1 MCFCEKI
8 SHTCTTAQSRYK
20 DNEANWLKNKIWPI
34 NGHQHLH
41 TWSCCGYLARTKFY
55 EQHIDSRSIYCKSN
69 IIFVTFA
76 VFAVWSFQN
85 NNLLNRLIQQKE
97 ANQKHKA
104 WLVILMKALYAN
116 CTLSVTQAAD
126 GLSMGTTSCRLVCH
140 KFNTQ
145 TTWSS
150 QHLQQTLRNKYE
162 KKQQNCRHGRLE
174 VLLIFIFS
182 ISILFS
188 TKYCNTFISIGNNLA
203 KRLYNSAVRV
213 D

>member
-1 MCFCEKI
+1 
-8 SHTCTTAQSRYK
+8 
-20 DNEANWLKNKIWPI
+20 
-34 NGHQHLH
+34 
-41 TWSCCGYLARTKFY
+41 
-55 EQHIDSRSIYCKSN
+55 
-69 IIFVTFA
+69 
-76 VFAVWSFQN
+76 
-85 NNLLNRLIQQKE
+85 
-97 ANQKHKA
+97 
-104 WLVILMKALYAN
+104 MKALYAN

-182 ISILFS
+182 ISILFPQ
-188 TKYCNTFISIGNNLA
+188 SIAILLLVLVNNLA

>member
-1 MCFCEKI
+1 M
-8 SHTCTTAQSRYK
+8 
-20 DNEANWLKNKIWPI
+20 
-34 NGHQHLH
+34 
-41 TWSCCGYLARTKFY
+41 
-55 EQHIDSRSIYCKSN
+55 
-69 IIFVTFA
+69 
-76 VFAVWSFQN
+76 
-85 NNLLNRLIQQKE
+85 LNRLIQQKE

-104 WLVILMKALYAN
+104 WLLILMKALYAN

-174 VLLIFIFS
+174 AFLYFFPQSIAILLLVLVTTL
-182 ISILFS
+182 LRGY
-188 TKYCNTFISIGNNLA
+188 TT
-203 KRLYNSAVRV
+203 VQ
-213 D
+213 